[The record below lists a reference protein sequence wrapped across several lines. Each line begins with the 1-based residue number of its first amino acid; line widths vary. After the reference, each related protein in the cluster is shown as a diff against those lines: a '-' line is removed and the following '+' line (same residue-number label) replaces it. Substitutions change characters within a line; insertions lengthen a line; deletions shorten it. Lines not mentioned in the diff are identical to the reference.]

1 MKYIYICFMKNKH
14 FYLSLLVCFISFI
27 SCRKNKD
34 TIPPTIELISP
45 NENDT
50 LTSSNSDYQ
59 IKFNAHDETE
69 LSKENISIKDMSGA
83 ILTTENRVLYGS
95 DYYYS
100 NSFLFKGTKGQLKK
114 LILSIQIEDNA
125 KNITIKSIPFFVKL

>member
-1 MKYIYICFMKNKH
+1 MKNKH
-14 FYLSLLVCFISFI
+14 FYLSLFVCFILLI

-34 TIPPTIELISP
+34 TTPPTIELISP

-59 IKFNAHDETE
+59 IKFNAHDETK
-69 LSKENISIKDMSGA
+69 LSKENISIKDMNGT
-83 ILTTENRVLYGS
+83 ILTSENREIYGS

-100 NSFLFKGTKGQLKK
+100 NTFMFNGTSGQLKK

-125 KNITIKSIPFFVKL
+125 KNITVKSIPFFVKL

>member
-1 MKYIYICFMKNKH
+1 MKNKH
-14 FYLSLLVCFISFI
+14 FYLSLFVCFILLI

-34 TIPPTIELISP
+34 TTPPTIELISP

-59 IKFNAHDETE
+59 IKFNAHDETK
-69 LSKENISIKDMSGA
+69 LSKENISIKDMNGT
-83 ILTTENRVLYGS
+83 ILTSENREIYGR

-100 NSFLFKGTKGQLKK
+100 NTFMFNGTSGQLKK

-125 KNITIKSIPFFVKL
+125 KNVTVKSIPFFVKL

>member
-1 MKYIYICFMKNKH
+1 MKNKH

-125 KNITIKSIPFFVKL
+125 KNITVKSIPFFVKL

>member
-1 MKYIYICFMKNKH
+1 MKNKH